1 MVEFYFYLVSHTLF
15 FPPLYLRYFTQNS
28 SITLNLYEELPAP
41 RFLIYNCIE
50 WEQTAKGIV
59 NREGKGEVPENAY
72 NASI

>member
-15 FPPLYLRYFTQNS
+15 FFPLNFSYFMQNS
-28 SITLNLYEELPAP
+28 PITLNLKEELPTP
-41 RFLIYNCIE
+41 RFLIYNYIE

-59 NREGKGEVPENAY
+59 NRKGKGEVPENAY